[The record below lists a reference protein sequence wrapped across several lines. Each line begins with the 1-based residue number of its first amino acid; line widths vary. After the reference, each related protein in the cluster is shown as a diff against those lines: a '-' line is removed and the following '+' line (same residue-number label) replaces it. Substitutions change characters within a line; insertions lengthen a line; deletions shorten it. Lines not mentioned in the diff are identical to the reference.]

1 LRLRRVSCAFLS
13 SAARVTRPKLAAQSA
28 QLDSDLRYALIVGSI
43 LLVESDPDTRDRLGS
58 TMGDAGHE
66 VLLATMRE
74 AFLRI
79 SEGGIDAVVVDS
91 YDPRVGV
98 SELAKNMDAL
108 PDAPPLLLVSA
119 SPHAP
124 EISARIGAAAFVAK
138 PVDMV
143 ELIAVLTRLVGE
155 VRPVR
160 SFEDEDPTGPVR
172 SFG

>member
-1 LRLRRVSCAFLS
+1 MR
-13 SAARVTRPKLAAQSA
+13 
-28 QLDSDLRYALIVGSI
+28 
-43 LLVESDPDTRDRLGS
+43 E
-58 TMGDAGHE
+58 AGHE
-66 VLLATMRE
+66 VLIATTMRE

-98 SELAKNMDAL
+98 VELAKNMNNL
-108 PDAPPLLLVSA
+108 PDAPPVLLVSA

-138 PVDMV
+138 PVEIA
-143 ELIAVLTRLVGE
+143 ELLNALGRVVGE

-160 SFEDEDPTGPVR
+160 AFADEDPTGPLR
-172 SFG
+172 HLG

>member
-1 LRLRRVSCAFLS
+1 M
-13 SAARVTRPKLAAQSA
+13 K
-28 QLDSDLRYALIVGSI
+28 
-43 LLVESDPDTRDRLGS
+43 
-58 TMGDAGHE
+58 DAGHE
-66 VLLATMRE
+66 VLLAFTMRE

-91 YDPRVGV
+91 YDPRIGV

-138 PVDMV
+138 PVDMP
-143 ELIAVLTRLVGE
+143 ELLAVITRLVGSD